1 MKNLIVISKKTIYSI
16 LFRIGMVER
25 SEKIKVWEVQEVWEV
40 KQEVCGVQEVAE
52 VQESKYFIVKS
63 NNFCNGSI
71 LRD

>member
-1 MKNLIVISKKTIYSI
+1 
-16 LFRIGMVER
+16 MVER